1 MTQDST
7 LKITCHHCK
16 QKLDVSSLEPFA
28 RINCPRCNT
37 ELTVPE
43 WFDSYLL
50 LEPGGCGGMAS
61 VYRAHDPTLDR
72 EVAIKILNPEYSSDP
87 FRSAQFLQ
95 EARTAATVNHP
106 AIVSIYTCGIY
117 QGRSYIVMQYLAGGT
132 LEEQLRRANGKLPVE
147 AVTAWIRDV
156 AEGLE
161 CAGKYGIVHHDIKP
175 GNILLDVDGHARIG
189 DFGLAQMIRTANTE
203 SPEQGAFSR
212 FWISPNYV
220 SPEKVRTNEEDYRG
234 DIYSLGATFYHL
246 LTGSTP
252 FSHSDMDELIRMR
265 LTENPMPPHF
275 LRADINLELSQL
287 IISMLAKKPEDRP
300 SYRTIIGVLNR
311 ILKNHSVSTVPL
323 PVKDIR
329 ISKAPV
335 ISKEQPSPA
344 EPVGPDRKKLKIL
357 SLILLAQILL
367 LIGMLYILDRKPWE
381 QSERSTPR
389 EMLVNPAVSSCF
401 AEGDPA
407 KAASQAESVALDR
420 TLTAKQRLLAV
431 VQYAYALYLQKK
443 PDPAKIKALLAK
455 IELNDVQKKE
465 LRPWYIPLMQMSE
478 PEKQMLITEREG
490 ASIPLMKMA
499 DFFILANREKSHDMI
514 LRSFRDLQRT
524 LVKIPENHWIR
535 LCFEQR
541 FSLWQQIM
549 EYGKTS
555 HTIVEPLFRD
565 HIRYQTS
572 RSINPVET
580 IEPIELNN
588 DGSDGSAPE
597 LTAAILKK
605 AAERYHRVNRPRP
618 DAPGTLTRENTQE
631 YLNSLPAYNREAESK
646 RLIYMCNLI
655 PYIVQA
661 STDNPCRIKH
671 FVALDGKN
679 YWNGILLFNEKFIS
693 FKNDD
698 GLERLEWSQLP
709 SSEIQKIL
717 KYYVTSRENRLKAS
731 ASREIQREIFAGY
744 LRYTLF
750 CQWYGDYAEA
760 EKYAI
765 QTLKYLPG
773 KETNKLLTLMLLR

>member
-1 MTQDST
+1 MTQDNA
-7 LKITCHHCK
+7 LKITCHHCR
-16 QKLDVSSLEPFA
+16 QKLDVSSLEPFS

-37 ELTVPE
+37 ELLVPE

-50 LEPGGCGGMAS
+50 EEPGVCGGMAS
-61 VYRAHDPTLDR
+61 VYRAHDPALDR

-147 AVTAWIRDV
+147 TVTAWIRDV

-161 CAGKYGIVHHDIKP
+161 CAGKHGIVHHDIKP
-175 GNILLDVDGHARIG
+175 GNILLDVDGHAKIG
-189 DFGLAQMIRTANTE
+189 DFGLAQMIQ
-203 SPEQGAFSR
+203 SPNPEMPAQGAFSR

-220 SPEKVRTNEEDYRG
+220 SPEKVRNNEEDYRG

-275 LRADINLELSQL
+275 HRAEINLELSQL
-287 IISMLAKKPEDRP
+287 IISMLARKPEDRP

-311 ILKNHSVSTVPL
+311 ILKNHSASTVPL
-323 PVKDIR
+323 PVKDLR
-329 ISKAPV
+329 TSKAPV
-335 ISKEQPSPA
+335 VSTEQPLPTEPA
-344 EPVGPDRKKLKIL
+344 GRGSKRLKLLSFIL
-357 SLILLAQILL
+357 IAQILL
-367 LIGMLYILDRKPWE
+367 LIGIIYVINQRPWDRG
-381 QSERSTPR
+381 ERPLPG
-389 EMLVNPAVSSCF
+389 EMLVQPAVSSCF
-401 AEGDPA
+401 AEGNPE
-407 KAASQAESVALDR
+407 KAAVEAEQAAWNSK
-420 TLTAKQRLLAV
+420 LTAKQRLLAV
-431 VQYAYALYLQKK
+431 AQYACALYLQQKQN
-443 PDPAKIKALLAK
+443 PEKIKALLAK
-455 IELNDVQKKE
+455 IELTEGQKKE
-465 LRPWYIPLMQMSE
+465 LRPWYIPLLQMCD
-478 PEKQMLITEREG
+478 PEKQLLITEREG
-490 ASIPLMKMA
+490 ASIPLMKMTE
-499 DFFILANREKSHDMI
+499 FFLLACKEKNHDVI
-514 LRSFRDLQRT
+514 LRSFRELQTT
-524 LVKIPENHWIR
+524 LVKIPETHWIR

-541 FSLWQQIM
+541 FSQWQHIL
-549 EYGKTS
+549 EYGTTS
-555 HTIVEPLFRD
+555 AATVEPLFRGYLK
-565 HIRYQTS
+565 HQSS
-572 RSINPVET
+572 RPEITVEA
-580 IEPIELNN
+580 IEPIELNH
-588 DGSDGSAPE
+588 DGSDDSAPE
-597 LTAAILKK
+597 LTAEILKK
-605 AAERYHRVNRPRP
+605 AAERYHKVKRPRP
-618 DAPGTLTRENTQE
+618 DAPCMLTRENTQE

-646 RLIYMCNLI
+646 RLVYMCNLI
-655 PYIVQA
+655 PFIVQA

-693 FKNDD
+693 FKNED

-709 SSEIQKIL
+709 MGEVQKIL
-717 KYYVTSRENRLKAS
+717 KYYVTTRENRLKTPTS
-731 ASREIQREIFAGY
+731 KEIQREIFAGY

-760 EKYAI
+760 EKYAL

-773 KETNKLLTLMLLR
+773 KETNKLLTLLLLR